1 MHDNLKQQ
9 ILTYVIPGFAF
20 MKELSQL
27 NDDKLVEK
35 YFQKFYLSY
44 AGRMISFARQ
54 YVDADTAEDIVH
66 DIFLKVW
73 DQKSTI
79 IVDKESQNYL
89 LSMVKNACY
98 DHLKHQKVS
107 ETFLNKAELQL
118 KMDSLAYD
126 EISNNDPNETLQV
139 IYALIDKLPP
149 KSKAIFEKA
158 YLEKQKSK
166 DIAAEMNLSVRTVET
181 HIYNALKLIRKS
193 LKSSDLLPF
202 LFSMVSSI
210 LI

>member
-1 MHDNLKQQ
+1 M
-9 ILTYVIPGFAF
+9 I
-20 MKELSQL
+20 ELSDS
-27 NDDKLVEK
+27 NNDKLVVK

-44 AGRMISFARQ
+44 AGGMISFACK

-89 LSMVKNACY
+89 LSMVKNACF
-98 DHLKHQKVS
+98 DHLKRQRVS
-107 ETFLNKAELQL
+107 ETFLSKAELQL
-118 KMDSLAYD
+118 KIDSIEYYD
-126 EISNNDPNETLQV
+126 ISNNDSDETLEA

-149 KSKAIFEKA
+149 KSKVIFEKT

-166 DIAAEMNLSVRTVET
+166 DIAEEMKLSVRTVET
-181 HIYNALKLIRKS
+181 HIYNALKLIRNS
-193 LKSSDLLPF
+193 LKSSNLLPF
-202 LFSMVSSI
+202 LLSMVSSI
-210 LI
+210 SI

>member
-1 MHDNLKQQ
+1 M
-9 ILTYVIPGFAF
+9 I
-20 MKELSQL
+20 ELSDS
-27 NDDKLVEK
+27 NNDKLVEK

-44 AGRMISFARQ
+44 AGGMISFACK

-89 LSMVKNACY
+89 LSMVKNACF
-98 DHLKHQKVS
+98 DHLKHQRVS
-107 ETFLNKAELQL
+107 ETFLSKAELQL
-118 KMDSLAYD
+118 KIDSIEYYD
-126 EISNNDPNETLQV
+126 ISNNDSDETLEA

-149 KSKAIFEKA
+149 KSKVIFEKT

-166 DIAAEMNLSVRTVET
+166 DIAEEMKLSVRTVET
-181 HIYNALKLIRKS
+181 HIYNALKSIRNS
-193 LKSSDLLPF
+193 LKSSNLLPF
-202 LFSMVSSI
+202 LLSMVSSI
-210 LI
+210 SI